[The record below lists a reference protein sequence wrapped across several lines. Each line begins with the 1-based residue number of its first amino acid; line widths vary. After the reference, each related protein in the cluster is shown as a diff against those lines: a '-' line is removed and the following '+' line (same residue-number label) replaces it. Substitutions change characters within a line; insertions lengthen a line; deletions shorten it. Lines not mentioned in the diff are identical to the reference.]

1 MNCKKDPYNH
11 RLLDEFPKLKET
23 YDKIKGGV
31 FDLDTPSYSFYE
43 EIFVPYFVECI
54 KKKEK
59 EEIEHCCKF
68 IDGMMR
74 DEDEKLNDIA
84 MKSVLFPLYEKFK
97 IDLKTLPLG
106 KEAQEYDKNWLE
118 I

>member
-1 MNCKKDPYNH
+1 MNSKKDPYNR
-11 RLLDEFPKLKET
+11 RLLDEFPFLKDN

-54 KKKEK
+54 NKKKDDEVR
-59 EEIEHCCKF
+59 HCCQFVDAMLK
-68 IDGMMR
+68 

-84 MKSVLFPLYEKFK
+84 MKSVLFTLHEEYN
-97 IDLKTLPLG
+97 IDIQSLPFG
-106 KEAQEYDKNWLE
+106 KEAKEYDKNWLE